1 MADVVI
7 ASAVRTP
14 IATAYKG
21 SLVGTSALEL
31 SQVAVG
37 AALERSGV
45 PGEAIEDLVMG
56 ESMQGGGNIARY
68 G

>member
-14 IATAYKG
+14 IGTSYKG
-21 SLVGTSALEL
+21 TLAATTAQQL
-31 SQVAVG
+31 SEVAVG

-45 PGEAIEDLVMG
+45 PAEAIED
-56 ESMQGGGNIARY
+56 
-68 G
+68 

>member
-14 IATAYKG
+14 IGTSYKG
-21 SLVGTSALEL
+21 TLAATTAQQL
-31 SQVAVG
+31 SEVAVG

-45 PGEAIEDLVMG
+45 PAEAIEDLVMG
-56 ESMQGGGNIARY
+56 ESM
-68 G
+68 